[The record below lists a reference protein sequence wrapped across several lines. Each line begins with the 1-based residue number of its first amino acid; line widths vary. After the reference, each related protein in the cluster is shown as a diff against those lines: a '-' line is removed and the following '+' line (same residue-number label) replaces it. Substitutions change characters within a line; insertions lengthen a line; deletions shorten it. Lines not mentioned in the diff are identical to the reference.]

1 MTSALVCEVARHAA
15 ERLLECPG
23 IEELDGREPS
33 RLVEP
38 EDHAAAPGQVRK
50 GAQRGGQRLR
60 KAPSGR
66 LDLDGRGVSFGSA
79 EGGDEIV
86 DVERPGR

>member
-1 MTSALVCEVARHAA
+1 MN
-15 ERLLECPG
+15 
-23 IEELDGREPS
+23 PS

-66 LDLDGRGVSFGSA
+66 LDLDGRGVSSGSA

-86 DVERPGR
+86 DVEHPGKVTDLAGKVIVNDRYL